1 MPRNTGYTSG
11 AAANATLEPLV
22 QLFPDAVAMR
32 IAVQVSIRGS
42 AGRGGAGVNFVR
54 RATIE
59 FGTARVVFFQT
70 DMPLEIDDH
79 IHLENE
85 GGSLNTDAVVIAV
98 QYQDQ
103 TRGVAARFPGEV
115 RNWIIQA

>member
-42 AGRGGAGVNFVR
+42 AGPWRSR
-54 RATIE
+54 RE
-59 FGTARVVFFQT
+59 LRPQGH
-70 DMPLEIDDH
+70 D
-79 IHLENE
+79 
-85 GGSLNTDAVVIAV
+85 
-98 QYQDQ
+98 
-103 TRGVAARFPGEV
+103 
-115 RNWIIQA
+115 